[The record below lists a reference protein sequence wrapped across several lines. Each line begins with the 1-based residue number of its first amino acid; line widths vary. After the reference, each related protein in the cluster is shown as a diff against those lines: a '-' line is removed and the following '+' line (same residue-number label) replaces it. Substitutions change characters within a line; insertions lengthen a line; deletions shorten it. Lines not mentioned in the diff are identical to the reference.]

1 MFDWQFAEAQN
12 RFNEVVELAL
22 TEGPQ
27 RVTHLGDAVVVLSEA
42 EYERITGK
50 RPGIV
55 EQFMIGPS
63 LEMLDL
69 TRDKSVMH
77 DIDL

>member
-27 RVTHLGDAVVVLSEA
+27 RITHNDDIVVVLSEA
-42 EYERITGK
+42 EYEQITSK

-55 EQFMIGPS
+55 EQFMQGPS
-63 LEMLDL
+63 LEGLDL
-69 TRDKSVMH
+69 TRDKSVVPDFM
-77 DIDL
+77 